1 MSEADQK
8 MPEHELMAWAYQETG
23 LRATDVLREY
33 ASALRS
39 DWSGV
44 DGRSEKVALG
54 RLADAVDNYGTA
66 TLKQV
71 DLVGLRL
78 AAGVTPS
85 GSGEW
90 YDYPVDEAREDRIYD
105 TFLAAK
111 KVYTAHGGKEMA
123 WW

>member
-8 MPEHELMAWAYQETG
+8 MPEHELMAWAYKETG

-33 ASALRS
+33 ASALRR
-39 DWSGV
+39 DWGSI
-44 DGRSEKVALG
+44 DGRSEKIALNH
-54 RLADAVDNYGTA
+54 LADAVEHYGTA
-66 TLKQV
+66 TLKQI

-78 AAGVTPS
+78 AAGVTPLRIR
-85 GSGEW
+85 GVD
-90 YDYPVDEAREDRIYD
+90 DYPADEAGGDRIYD
-105 TFLAAK
+105 IFNAAE

>member
-8 MPEHELMAWAYQETG
+8 MPEHELMAWAYKETG
-23 LRATDVLREY
+23 LRVSDVLREY
-33 ASALRS
+33 ANALRR
-39 DWSGV
+39 DWV
-44 DGRSEKVALG
+44 DIDGRSEKIAL
-54 RLADAVDNYGTA
+54 RQLADAVDHYGTA

-90 YDYPVDEAREDRIYD
+90 NDYPADEAGEDRVYD

>member
-1 MSEADQK
+1 MPEATQK
-8 MPEHELMAWAYQETG
+8 MADYELMAWAQEETG

-39 DWSGV
+39 DGASI

-54 RLADAVDNYGTA
+54 RLADAIDHYGTTA
-66 TLKQV
+66 LKQV
-71 DLVGLRL
+71 DLVDLRIVV
-78 AAGVTPS
+78 GVTPS

-90 YDYPVDEAREDRIYD
+90 YDFSGKNHEEDHVYE
-105 TFLAAK
+105 TFVAAK
-111 KVYTAHGGKEMA
+111 KVYTAHGGKGMA

>member
-8 MPEHELMAWAYQETG
+8 MPEHELMAWAYKETG

-33 ASALRS
+33 ASALRR
-39 DWSGV
+39 DWGSI
-44 DGRSEKVALG
+44 DGRSEKIALNH
-54 RLADAVDNYGTA
+54 LADAVEHYGTTA
-66 TLKQV
+66 LKQI

-90 YDYPVDEAREDRIYD
+90 YDYPVDEAGEDRIYD
-105 TFLAAK
+105 TFLETRK
-111 KVYTAHGGKEMA
+111 SYVAHGGKEMA

>member
-23 LRATDVLREY
+23 LRATEVLREY
-33 ASALRS
+33 ADALRR
-39 DWSGV
+39 DWGSI
-44 DGRSEKVALG
+44 DGRSEKIAL
-54 RLADAVDNYGTA
+54 RQLADAVDHYGTA

-90 YDYPVDEAREDRIYD
+90 YDYPADEAGEDRIYD
-105 TFLAAK
+105 IFNAAE

>member
-1 MSEADQK
+1 MPEATQK
-8 MPEHELMAWAYQETG
+8 MADYELMAWAQEETG

-39 DWSGV
+39 DGASI

-54 RLADAVDNYGTA
+54 RLADAVEHYGTA
-66 TLKQV
+66 TLKQI

-78 AAGVTPS
+78 AAGFTPS

-90 YDYPVDEAREDRIYD
+90 YDYPADEAGEDHVYE
-105 TFLAAK
+105 TFVAAK
-111 KVYTAHGGKEMA
+111 KVYTAHGGKGMA

>member
-1 MSEADQK
+1 MPKATHKMADY
-8 MPEHELMAWAYQETG
+8 ELMAWAYKETG

-33 ASALRS
+33 ASALRR
-39 DWSGV
+39 DWGSI
-44 DGRSEKVALG
+44 DGRSEKIALNH
-54 RLADAVDNYGTA
+54 LADAVEHYGTTA
-66 TLKQV
+66 LKQI

-90 YDYPVDEAREDRIYD
+90 YDYPADEAREDRLYD
-105 TFLAAK
+105 IFNAAK
-111 KVYTAHGGKEMA
+111 KVYTAHGGKGMA

>member
-1 MSEADQK
+1 MSKSTQK
-8 MPEHELMAWAYQETG
+8 MADYELMAWAYKETG
-23 LRATDVLREY
+23 LRATNVLREY
-33 ASALRS
+33 ADALRR
-39 DWSGV
+39 DWGSI
-44 DGRSEKVALG
+44 DGRSEKIAL
-54 RLADAVDNYGTA
+54 RQLADAVDHYGAA

>member
-8 MPEHELMAWAYQETG
+8 MPEHELMAWAQTETN

-33 ASALRS
+33 ADALRR
-39 DWSGV
+39 DWGSI
-44 DGRSEKVALG
+44 DGRSEKIALNH
-54 RLADAVDNYGTA
+54 LAEAVEHYGTA
-66 TLKQV
+66 TLKQI

-90 YDYPVDEAREDRIYD
+90 YDYPADEAGEDRLYD
-105 TFLAAK
+105 IFLAAK

>member
-1 MSEADQK
+1 MPEATQK
-8 MPEHELMAWAYQETG
+8 MADYELMAWAQEETG

-33 ASALRS
+33 ADALRR
-39 DWSGV
+39 DWGSI

-54 RLADAVDNYGTA
+54 RLADAIDHYGTTA
-66 TLKQV
+66 LKQV
-71 DLVGLRL
+71 DLVDLRIVV
-78 AAGVTPS
+78 GVTPS

-90 YDYPVDEAREDRIYD
+90 YDFSGENNEEGRIYD

-111 KVYTAHGGKEMA
+111 KVYAAHGGKEMA

>member
-23 LRATDVLREY
+23 LRATEVLREY
-33 ASALRS
+33 ADALRR
-39 DWSGV
+39 DWGGI
-44 DGRSEKVALG
+44 DGRSEKIAL
-54 RLADAVDNYGTA
+54 RQLADAVDHYGTA

-71 DLVGLRL
+71 DLVDLRIVV
-78 AAGVTPS
+78 GVTPS

-90 YDYPVDEAREDRIYD
+90 YDFSGENHEEDQIYE
-105 TFLAAK
+105 TFVAAK
-111 KVYTAHGGKEMA
+111 KAYVDHGGKGMA

>member
-1 MSEADQK
+1 
-8 MPEHELMAWAYQETG
+8 MPEATHKMADYELMAWAQEETG

-33 ASALRS
+33 ADALRR
-39 DWSGV
+39 DWGSI
-44 DGRSEKVALG
+44 DGRSEKVAL
-54 RLADAVDNYGTA
+54 RQLADAVDHYGAA

>member
-1 MSEADQK
+1 MSKTSQEMADY
-8 MPEHELMAWAYQETG
+8 ELMAWAQKETE

-33 ASALRS
+33 ADALRR
-39 DWSGV
+39 DWASI
-44 DGRSEKVALG
+44 DGRSEKIAL
-54 RLADAVDNYGTA
+54 RQLADAVDHYGTA

-105 TFLAAK
+105 TFLATK
-111 KVYTAHGGKEMA
+111 EVYIAHGGKEMA

>member
-1 MSEADQK
+1 MPDATQK
-8 MPEHELMAWAYQETG
+8 MAEYELMAWAQEETG

-33 ASALRS
+33 ASALRG
-39 DWSGV
+39 DWGSI
-44 DGRSEKVALG
+44 DGRSEKIALN
-54 RLADAVDNYGTA
+54 RLADAVEYYGTA
-66 TLKQV
+66 TLKQI

-90 YDYPVDEAREDRIYD
+90 YDFSGKNHEEDHVYE
-105 TFLAAK
+105 TFVAAK
-111 KVYTAHGGKEMA
+111 KVYTAHGGKGMA

>member
-1 MSEADQK
+1 MSEEDQK

-23 LRATDVLREY
+23 LRATEVLREY
-33 ASALRS
+33 ADALRR
-39 DWSGV
+39 DWGSI
-44 DGRSEKVALG
+44 DGRSEKIAL
-54 RLADAVDNYGTA
+54 RQLADAVDHYGTA
-66 TLKQV
+66 TLKHV

-90 YDYPVDEAREDRIYD
+90 NDYPADEAGEDRVYD

>member
-1 MSEADQK
+1 MSKATQK
-8 MPEHELMAWAYQETG
+8 MADYELMAWAYKETG
-23 LRATDVLREY
+23 LRATNVLREY
-33 ASALRS
+33 ADALRR
-39 DWSGV
+39 DWGSI

-54 RLADAVDNYGTA
+54 RLADAIDHYGTTA
-66 TLKQV
+66 LKQV

>member
-1 MSEADQK
+1 
-8 MPEHELMAWAYQETG
+8 MPEATRKMADYELMAWAYKETG

-33 ASALRS
+33 ADALRR
-39 DWSGV
+39 DWGSI
-44 DGRSEKVALG
+44 DGRSEKIAL
-54 RLADAVDNYGTA
+54 RQLADAVDHYGTA
-66 TLKQV
+66 ALKQV

>member
-23 LRATDVLREY
+23 LRATEVLREY
-33 ASALRS
+33 ADALRR
-39 DWSGV
+39 DWGSI
-44 DGRSEKVALG
+44 DGRSEKIAL
-54 RLADAVDNYGTA
+54 RQLADAVDHYGTA

-90 YDYPVDEAREDRIYD
+90 NDYPADEAGEDRVYD

>member
-1 MSEADQK
+1 MSKTPQK
-8 MPEHELMAWAYQETG
+8 MADYELMAWAHKETG
-23 LRATDVLREY
+23 LRATEVLREY
-33 ASALRS
+33 ADALRR
-39 DWSGV
+39 DWGSI
-44 DGRSEKVALG
+44 DGRSEKIAL
-54 RLADAVDNYGTA
+54 RQLADAVDHYGTA

-90 YDYPVDEAREDRIYD
+90 YDYPVDEAGEDNVYD

>member
-1 MSEADQK
+1 MSEPIQEMADY
-8 MPEHELMAWAYQETG
+8 ELMAWSQEETG

-33 ASALRS
+33 AGALRG
-39 DWSGV
+39 DWGSI
-44 DGRSEKVALG
+44 DGRSEKIALN
-54 RLADAVDNYGTA
+54 RLADAVEYYGTA
-66 TLKQV
+66 TLKQI

-90 YDYPVDEAREDRIYD
+90 YDYPADEAGEDRLYD
-105 TFLAAK
+105 IFIAAK
-111 KVYTAHGGKEMA
+111 TSYVAHGGKEMA

>member
-1 MSEADQK
+1 MSETAQK
-8 MPEHELMAWAYQETG
+8 MPEYELMAWAQTETG

-33 ASALRS
+33 ASALRG
-39 DWSGV
+39 DWGSI
-44 DGRSEKVALG
+44 DGRSEKIALN
-54 RLADAVDNYGTA
+54 RLADAVEYYGTA
-66 TLKQV
+66 TLKQI

-90 YDYPVDEAREDRIYD
+90 YDYPADEAREDRLYD
-105 TFLAAK
+105 IFNAAE

>member
-1 MSEADQK
+1 MPEATQK
-8 MPEHELMAWAYQETG
+8 MADYELMAWAHQETG

-33 ASALRS
+33 ADALRR
-39 DWSGV
+39 DWGSI
-44 DGRSEKVALG
+44 DGRSEKIAL
-54 RLADAVDNYGTA
+54 RQLADAVDHYGTA

-90 YDYPVDEAREDRIYD
+90 NDYPADEAEENNIYNIFI
-105 TFLAAK
+105 TAK

>member
-1 MSEADQK
+1 MSEATQK
-8 MPEHELMAWAYQETG
+8 MADSELMAWAQEETG

-33 ASALRS
+33 ADALRR
-39 DWSGV
+39 DWGSI
-44 DGRSEKVALG
+44 DGRSEKIAL
-54 RLADAVDNYGTA
+54 RQLADAVDHYGTA

-90 YDYPVDEAREDRIYD
+90 YDYPVDEAGEDNVYD

-111 KVYTAHGGKEMA
+111 KVYTAHGGKEMT

>member
-1 MSEADQK
+1 MSKATQQMADY
-8 MPEHELMAWAYQETG
+8 ELMAWAQQETG

-33 ASALRS
+33 ASALRR
-39 DWSGV
+39 DWASI
-44 DGRSEKVALG
+44 DGRSEKIALNH
-54 RLADAVDNYGTA
+54 LADAVEHYGTTA
-66 TLKQV
+66 LKQI

-90 YDYPVDEAREDRIYD
+90 YDYPADEAREDRLYD
-105 TFLAAK
+105 IFIAAE

>member
-1 MSEADQK
+1 MGLQGNWPTGHGRTARVRRRLAKGSEK
-8 MPEHELMAWAYQETG
+8 I
-23 LRATDVLREY
+23 
-33 ASALRS
+33 ALRQ
-39 DWSGV
+39 
-44 DGRSEKVALG
+44 
-54 RLADAVDNYGTA
+54 LADAVDHYGTA

-90 YDYPVDEAREDRIYD
+90 CDYPADEVREDRIYD

>member
-1 MSEADQK
+1 MPEATQK
-8 MPEHELMAWAYQETG
+8 MAEYELMAWAQEETG

-33 ASALRS
+33 ASALRG
-39 DWSGV
+39 DWGSI
-44 DGRSEKVALG
+44 DGRSEKIALN
-54 RLADAVDNYGTA
+54 RLADAVEYYGTA
-66 TLKQV
+66 TLKQI

-90 YDYPVDEAREDRIYD
+90 YDFSGKNHEEDHVYE
-105 TFLAAK
+105 TFVAAK
-111 KVYTAHGGKEMA
+111 KVYTAHGGKGMA

>member
-1 MSEADQK
+1 MSKTSQK
-8 MPEHELMAWAYQETG
+8 MADYELMAWAQTETN

-33 ASALRS
+33 ADALRR
-39 DWSGV
+39 DWGSI
-44 DGRSEKVALG
+44 DGRSEKIAL
-54 RLADAVDNYGTA
+54 RQLADAVDHYGTA

-90 YDYPVDEAREDRIYD
+90 NDYPADEAEENNIYNIFI
-105 TFLAAK
+105 TAK

>member
-8 MPEHELMAWAYQETG
+8 MPEHELMAWACKETG
-23 LRATDVLREY
+23 LRATNVLREY
-33 ASALRS
+33 ADALRR
-39 DWSGV
+39 DWGSI
-44 DGRSEKVALG
+44 DGRSEKIAL
-54 RLADAVDNYGTA
+54 RQLADAVDHYGAA
-66 TLKQV
+66 TLKQI